1 MLQKLEEVKKM
12 AEKVSPDVISD
23 EELPSAN
30 ILRGSEVA
38 GKFLETTISAV
49 GLFQLKDGS
58 TARTLTVNVNGTEK
72 SFILNRSNKQALVE
86 AYGKNTRDWVGKH
99 IRITSVK
106 RLNPKTGMQV
116 DGILVLPA

>member
-1 MLQKLEEVKKM
+1 M

-38 GKFLETTISAV
+38 GKFLETAISAV

-58 TARTLTVNVNGTEK
+58 TARTLTVPVNGVEK
-72 SFILNRSNKQALVE
+72 TFILNRSNKQALVE
-86 AYGKNTRDWVGKH
+86 AYGKNTKEWIGKH

-106 RLNPKTGMQV
+106 RLNPKTGVQV
-116 DGILVLPA
+116 DGILVLPG